1 MRLERRA
8 EEPNHGAREG
18 TGDRRNKRTR
28 ITGATITV
36 ANPGVMWEE
45 AVQPPGAHIGGTMP
59 EPCEPFDGEQCTR
72 R

>member
-18 TGDRRNKRTR
+18 TEDRRNKRAR

-36 ANPGVMWEE
+36 ANLGAMGEE
-45 AVQPPGAHIGGTMP
+45 AVQPPGAQIGETMP
-59 EPCEPFDGEQCTR
+59 ELCEPFDGEQCTR